1 VQEYNMVKVG
11 INGFGRIGRIAFR
24 IGILKH
30 SDEIQFVAINTSG
43 SMNTAGWAAL
53 TNHDTMYRKFEYLV
67 KANEI
72 KDPKDATDEDPL
84 IGELMVS
91 EKNVKVPI
99 LAQKDP
105 AKIPWG
111 KYGVDVVIEA
121 TGHFT
126 DEEGAKKHA
135 IGGAKRVVI
144 SAPAKGDNVGTYVLG
159 VNEVENQIP
168 QGIVISNASCTTNC
182 VAPVAAVIHSKF
194 GIEKAMMTTIHAY
207 TDDQNLQDGSHKD
220 LRRARAA
227 GMNIVP
233 TSTGAAIATTETIP
247 ELKGI
252 FDGMALRVPVAT
264 GSITDFT
271 FLLKKNVTKEEVNQA
286 LKDATQNAL
295 YKGILAVT
303 EEDLVSSD
311 IIGRSESSIVDL
323 GLTQVVAGNMVKI
336 FAWYDN
342 EWGYASRLVE
352 QVIRV
357 GRNLEGNSVPTDP
370 LSLSWKNK

>member
-1 VQEYNMVKVG
+1 MVKVG

-43 SMNTAGWAAL
+43 SMPTSGWATL

-67 KANEI
+67 QANEI
-72 KDPKDATDEDPL
+72 KDPKEATDEDPL
-84 IGELMVS
+84 IGELLVS
-91 EKNVKVPI
+91 EKNIKVPV

-159 VNEVENQIP
+159 VNEFEGKEP
-168 QGIVISNASCTTNC
+168 EGTVISNASCTTNC

-233 TSTGAAIATTETIP
+233 TGTGAAIATTETIP

-252 FDGMALRVPVAT
+252 FDGMSLRVPVAT

-271 FLLKKNVTKEEVNQA
+271 FLLKKIVTKEEVNQA
-286 LKDATQNAL
+286 LKEATQNVL
-295 YKGILAVT
+295 YKGILAVS

-323 GLTQVVAGNMVKI
+323 GLTQVVAGNMVKV

-342 EWGYASRLVE
+342 EWGYASRLIE
-352 QVIRV
+352 QAIRV

-370 LSLSWKNK
+370 LSLSWMNK